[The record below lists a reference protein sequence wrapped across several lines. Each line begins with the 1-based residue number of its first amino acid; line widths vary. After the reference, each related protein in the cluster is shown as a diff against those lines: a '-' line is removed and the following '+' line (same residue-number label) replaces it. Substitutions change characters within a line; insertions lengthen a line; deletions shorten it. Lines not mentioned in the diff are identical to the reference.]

1 MVPRLPV
8 SPLEGLHLDFTPQ
21 QAEEVPHRA
30 GITVAVAAAQH
41 LAHGFC
47 GTFLPQAQHDGPPL
61 TGPAKE
67 GLRRD
72 QGGATGQP
80 RTLIARTGSA

>member
-1 MVPRLPV
+1 MVPWLPV
-8 SPLEGLHLDFTPQ
+8 SPLEGLHLDFTLQ

-30 GITVAVAAAQH
+30 GITVAVAAAQP
-41 LAHGFC
+41 LARGFR
-47 GTFLPQAQHDGPPL
+47 GTFLPQPHHDGPPL

-72 QGGATGQP
+72 QGGAAAQL
-80 RTLIARTGSA
+80 RTLIAQTGSA